1 MARGRRPE
9 PKTSLFVLA
18 IMIGLAATLATTSP
32 SGAAAPISLG
42 AAASFGVLAGTG
54 VTNTGLTVIN
64 GDLGS
69 CPTVAITG
77 FDPPGVVHGTIHAG
91 GPVACQAK
99 SDLDAAYDATVL
111 LAPTTSYLGPTDL
124 GGLTLTAGV
133 YNSPT
138 SFGIG
143 DTLTL
148 DAAGDPNALFTFQA
162 GTTLISSANTTVLLV
177 NGAQA
182 CNVSWQVGSS
192 ATLGLGSTFKGSVL
206 AYTSITVGAGI
217 DVEGRLLARGGAVTL
232 DSDAVTTPE
241 CAPPG
246 SLTLTQTP
254 TSGTALVEGTA
265 VALPVTTVT
274 DTRSAT
280 PRNWTVTA
288 TATNLVTPQGAVIPL
303 ADITLGQTGEF
314 TTGTGTVGPLGLV
327 SAAAVSLGSVYTY
340 TPTAT
345 LATQGNIT
353 AGSYA
358 GTVTQTVV

>member
-1 MARGRRPE
+1 MARGGRLE
-9 PKTSLFVLA
+9 PRTSLFVFA
-18 IMIGLAATLATTSP
+18 IMVGLAATLATTNP
-32 SGAAAPISLG
+32 SLAAAPISLG

-77 FDPPGVVHGTIHAG
+77 FEPPGVVNGTIHAG

-111 LAPTTSYLGPTDL
+111 LPATTTYLGPTDL
-124 GGLTLTAGV
+124 GGLTLAAGV

-138 SFGIG
+138 SFGLG
-143 DTLTL
+143 GTLTL

-162 GTTLISSANTTVLLV
+162 GTTVITSANSTVALI

-182 CNVSWQVGSS
+182 CNVIWQVGSS

-206 AYTSITVGAGI
+206 AYTSITAGAGI
-217 DVEGRLLARGGAVTL
+217 AVEGRLLARGGAVTL
-232 DSDAVTTPE
+232 DSDTVTTPA
-241 CAPPG
+241 CATG
-246 SLTLTQTP
+246 ALTLAQTP
-254 TSGTALVEGTA
+254 SAGTALVEGTA
-265 VALPVTTVT
+265 VAMPITTVT
-274 DTRSAT
+274 DTRSGT

-288 TATNLVTPQGAVIPL
+288 VATNLVTPEGAVIP
-303 ADITLGQTGEF
+303 AANITLDQTGSF
-314 TTGTGTVGPLGLV
+314 TTGSGTLGEPGLV
-327 SAAAVSLGSVYTY
+327 SATAVSLGSVYTY
-340 TPTAT
+340 TPTAE
-345 LATQGNIT
+345 LAPQGSIT

-358 GTVTQTVV
+358 GIVTQTVV